1 MKNQDEEYFCEVAC
15 KVFDT
20 DGSIRLCGRDAVST
34 LIEAAEQIDS
44 TRNFGDK
51 EIGRMNVDTVRE
63 LLEEVKKKG

>member
-1 MKNQDEEYFCEVAC
+1 MKSKDEEYFCEVAH

-51 EIGRMNVDTVRE
+51 EIGRMNVATIYA
-63 LLEEVKKKG
+63 LLEEIKKKG